1 MFRTIVIFV
10 FSTFIV
16 TEAVGGI
23 MIKYKKK
30 EREIDRLGRRKSE
43 RERNRGRKRKNRE
56 ATKGIVRQEEENEVE
71 KEKER

>member
-23 MIKYKKK
+23 MIKYNKK
-30 EREIDRLGRRKSE
+30 EREIDRLVRRESE

-56 ATKGIVRQEEENEVE
+56 TDNERDSWTR
-71 KEKER
+71 ERE

>member
-23 MIKYKKK
+23 MIKYNKK
-30 EREIDRLGRRKSE
+30 ERGIDRLVRRESE
-43 RERNRGRKRKNRE
+43 REKQGEEKKEIERQRKE
-56 ATKGIVRQEEENEVE
+56 
-71 KEKER
+71 